1 MFAKFVQSSGGVQVA
16 VLSSFRGQQPTALL
30 VLPAFEFGDNQRR
43 EYILIACLRCF
54 CLRIFALSDLI
65 SKHKIKG
72 NLLFPSTV
80 NIMLNLSILKVNFMA
95 SLA

>member
-1 MFAKFVQSSGGVQVA
+1 MQSSGGVQVA
-16 VLSSFRGQQPTALL
+16 VLSSFRGQQPAALL

-80 NIMLNLSILKVNFMA
+80 NVMLILSILKVNFMA